1 MGWRWQSHGKSYTC
15 TGATTLTLTEGPFTI
30 SVPVWTKT
38 STSCSETAT
47 ATPVTPVA
55 GETTWAAPAGSSTT
69 PAAAVWTYAPSSS
82 SPVSPAVYT
91 GAANALNVGAGL
103 AGVGAIAAFLL

>member
-1 MGWRWQSHGKSYTC
+1 VFLYPRDRVL
-15 TGATTLTLTEGPFTI
+15 TGLFY
-30 SVPVWTKT
+30 
-38 STSCSETAT
+38 SETA
-47 ATPVTPVA
+47 TPVA
-55 GETTWAAPAGSSTT
+55 GETTWTAPAGASTT
-69 PAAAVWTYAPSSS
+69 SAAAVWTYAPSSS